1 MTRQSCKP
9 SLTEDCL
16 DGRSGN
22 SDLRKLLC
30 LAKAPQ
36 SSSIDYILR
45 VVLPVVI
52 VEDR

>member
-1 MTRQSCKP
+1 MTRQLCKP
-9 SLTEDCL
+9 SLTEDCF

-22 SDLRKLLC
+22 FDLRKPLC

-45 VVLPVVI
+45 VVLPVGI
-52 VEDR
+52 FEDR